1 MTINLSSDTGND
13 NSSASPHPYRMSTRY
28 LWLSLVAALVPLLS
42 FAALYDGYFS
52 QLVTRITDERLA
64 TRMAATENEFSV
76 YLKERQYELA
86 TLADQ
91 FDDPR
96 IFTQGGAAYLPRE
109 LRDLL
114 TLQAEHQTL
123 YGIAFFDAQQN
134 LVWTFPEDALTN
146 ERYTRMRDMPVS
158 RFDNVELIGP
168 EPHSW
173 SRPPALL
180 MRGDVQTSTLE
191 QETRSPSI
199 ALILRFNTLTAIPRT
214 LQVGGVFKPLISVP
228 DGRTY
233 DIVGQPVDSTQKIIT
248 RYQMAPGWTLQL
260 VQNQELVEPPSAQMR
275 YWLILLVIGTAAALL
290 IIHLAISRRLKRQ
303 VDTLVHSVEQV
314 AAGDLESPI
323 AQVSSDEMSR
333 LTQSIERMRHQ
344 LKQVIRSTLEI
355 ERQASLGQVAA
366 GLAHDIRNPLTTMHT
381 TLQALVRREPNPE
394 HREML
399 LMLDEEIDRVN
410 DVIGNLLNFA
420 RPRDP
425 QRELVALPELFDS
438 LTALVN
444 ASARRQNVF
453 IDIDCPEA
461 LSVYADTGQLRQILM
476 NLTLNALQAMHGGGR
491 ITYSARQTENETT
504 LCVRDNGP
512 GMPEE
517 ILSRATEPFFTTKET
532 GTGLGLAICQTL
544 AVRNG
549 AQLSIETAMAN
560 SDSSKEITAGTRVTL
575 RFPHS
580 DNQPTMTADTPTRS
594 ASRLSNSKHST
605 PKLFTSNNKEPQ
617 A

>member
-1 MTINLSSDTGND
+1 MRIRDAPLATNLSVNTASDND
-13 NSSASPHPYRMSTRY
+13 TTTPHPYRMSTRY

-86 TLADQ
+86 ALADQ
-91 FDDPR
+91 FDDPL
-96 IFTQGGAAYLPRE
+96 IFTQAGAGHLPRE

-123 YGIAFFDAQQN
+123 YGIAFFDAGDN
-134 LVWTFPEDALTN
+134 LMWTVPESALN
-146 ERYTRMRDMPVS
+146 RERYARMQELPVS
-158 RFDNVELIGP
+158 RFEDVDLIGP
-168 EPHSW
+168 EPHTW

-180 MRGDVQTSTLE
+180 MKKEVQMTPLQPGSAA
-191 QETRSPSI
+191 PSI
-199 ALILRFNTLTAIPRT
+199 GLILRFNALTAIPQS

-233 DIVGQPVDSTQKIIT
+233 DIVGQPVESSQRIINQSTL
-248 RYQMAPGWTLQL
+248 APGWKLQL
-260 VQNQELVEPPSAQMR
+260 VQNRELVEPPSAQMR
-275 YWLILLVIGTAAALL
+275 YWLIVLVFGTAAALL

-303 VDTLVHSVEQV
+303 VDALVQSVEQV
-314 AAGDLESPI
+314 ASGDLESPI
-323 AQVSSDEMSR
+323 AQSTSDEMSR
-333 LTQSIERMRHQ
+333 LTYSIERMRHQ

-420 RPRDP
+420 RPREP
-425 QRELVALPELFDS
+425 QMETVAVAALFDS
-438 LTALVN
+438 LAALVN
-444 ASARRQNVF
+444 ASARRQNVS
-453 IDIDCPEA
+453 IQIDCPSDA
-461 LSVYADTGQLRQILM
+461 TVFADSGQLRQILM
-476 NLTLNALQAMHGGGR
+476 NLILNALQAMHGGGK
-491 ITYSARQTENETT
+491 IHLSATADEAEVS
-504 LCVRDNGP
+504 LSVEDNGP
-512 GMPEE
+512 GMHEE
-517 ILSRATEPFFTTKET
+517 LAKRITEPFFTTKET

-549 AQLSIETAMAN
+549 ARLSIETELN
-560 SDSSKEITAGTRVTL
+560 RGTRATVS
-575 RFPHS
+575 FPAAA
-580 DNQPTMTADTPTRS
+580 TE
-594 ASRLSNSKHST
+594 
-605 PKLFTSNNKEPQ
+605 EPQ

>member
-96 IFTQGGAAYLPRE
+96 IFTPGGAAYLPRE

-134 LVWTFPEDALTN
+134 LVWTFPEDALN
-146 ERYTRMRDMPVS
+146 KERYTRIRDMPVS

-233 DIVGQPVDSTQKIIT
+233 DIVGQPVDSAQKIIS

-260 VQNQELVEPPSAQMR
+260 VQNRELVEPPSAQMR

-453 IDIDCPEA
+453 IDIDCPEG
-461 LSVYADTGQLRQILM
+461 LSVYADAGQLRQILM
-476 NLTLNALQAMHGGGR
+476 NLTLNALQAMRGGGR
-491 ITYSARQTENETT
+491 ITYSASQTDKDTA
-504 LCVRDNGP
+504 LYVSDNGP

-549 AQLSIETAMAN
+549 AQLSIETATGN

-575 RFPHS
+575 RFPHY
-580 DNQPTMTADTPTRS
+580 DNEQIKTADTPTLS
-594 ASRLSNSKHST
+594 ASAFSNSKHST